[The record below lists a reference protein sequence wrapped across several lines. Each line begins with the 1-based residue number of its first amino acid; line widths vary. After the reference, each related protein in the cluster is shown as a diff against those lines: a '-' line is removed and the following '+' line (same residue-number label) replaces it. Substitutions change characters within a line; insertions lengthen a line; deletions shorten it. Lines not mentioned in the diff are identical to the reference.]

1 MRRPTIRM
9 PQLCAIARAEI
20 EAAPR
25 SNDAEWR
32 ERIKCRLV
40 ALGFSYPSPTAIS
53 DAMDRVE
60 RVLVKR
66 WGARP
71 V

>member
-1 MRRPTIRM
+1 MRGASIA
-9 PQLCAIARAEI
+9 QLCAIARRLI
-20 EAAPR
+20 EAEPGI
-25 SNDAEWR
+25 SDAEWR
-32 ERIKCRLV
+32 ERIKCALV
-40 ALGFSYPSPTAIS
+40 AQRLPYPQPTAIS
-53 DAMDRVE
+53 EAMDRVE